1 MHIFW
6 HLGCQDPEQKTA
18 SSAYWTY
25 REVRLWFAPSPKDST
40 TQGRILDS
48 SSDCNTWINS
58 MACLIGSDARKT
70 RIDSLFKFCHVIPF
84 LSKTLQFK
92 IWQRHAPFG
101 WINPNLW
108 GRGRGVNPPT
118 VPFDFPLVTIKRHFA
133 AFSIYW
139 RHWCKIWYR
148 LLAAVSRYWAKIRWG
163 YFQFLDFWSIPYKR
177 KLS

>member
-1 MHIFW
+1 MPIGHTERSGYGL
-6 HLGCQDPEQKTA
+6 HLHLRT
-18 SSAYWTY
+18 
-25 REVRLWFAPSPKDST
+25 APSREEFWIPV
-40 TQGRILDS
+40 RI
-48 SSDCNTWINS
+48 
-58 MACLIGSDARKT
+58 
-70 RIDSLFKFCHVIPF
+70 VIPGSIQWHALLGQMLEKPELIAF
-84 LSKTLQFK
+84 LNSVTSSLSEARPCSSRFDSDMHLLVGLTL
-92 IWQRHAPFG
+92 IFG
-101 WINPNLW
+101 GGGGGLI
-108 GRGRGVNPPT
+108 PPLDP

>member
-40 TQGRILDS
+40 KQGRILDS

-58 MACLIGSDARKT
+58 MACLIGSDAWKT

-118 VPFDFPLVTIKRHFA
+118 RPRSFWFSLSNYKTAFCSIQYLLETLVQNLVSFTCG
-133 AFSIYW
+133 SIQILG
-139 RHWCKIWYR
+139 KN
-148 LLAAVSRYWAKIRWG
+148 
-163 YFQFLDFWSIPYKR
+163 
-177 KLS
+177 